1 MRGLEPTIRRRPRRR
16 TGEESGFTLIEVLV
30 ALSVF
35 SLAVMALL
43 NVQGQ
48 NTRTAGLVATRVVAG
63 VVAENRAVEAVLGTT
78 PLTMGVTEGRGDPG
92 GAVVALDPPHQR
104 DRRSRHPADRPVG
117 SPRRERALGG
127 GAHRRSG
134 AGHEGLHPDRGDGRP
149 ADLRRPGHGWGDGD
163 AGQYRQPGLD
173 PRSGGGGRRLPAGA
187 RGAEGRPRPGRAPPH
202 PHPGGVASRLA
213 FAGGRH

>member
-78 PLTMGVTEGRGDPG
+78 PLTMGVTEGVEIQAGR
-92 GAVVALDPPHQR
+92 LWR
-104 DRRSRHPADRPVG
+104 WTRRISATADRDILRIDLSVRPDG
-117 SPRRERALGG
+117 SL
-127 GAHRRSG
+127 RS
-134 AGHEGLHPDRGDGRP
+134 AAELTVFRG
-149 ADLRRPGHGWGDGD
+149 
-163 AGQYRQPGLD
+163 
-173 PRSGGGGRRLPAGA
+173 RS
-187 RGAEGRPRPGRAPPH
+187 
-202 PHPGGVASRLA
+202 
-213 FAGGRH
+213 